1 MISCEEYD
9 YIEIACL
16 YRYLIKLTLSEGNP
30 VEGVALDTRRNSKK
44 EECIQVGIKAD
55 DTELVVLD
63 DILKLEVCVAV
74 SYTHLRAHETR
85 EDLV

>member
-16 YRYLIKLTLSEGNP
+16 YRYPIKLTMSEGNP
-30 VEGVALDTRRNSKK
+30 VEGVALDTRRNSKN

-63 DILKLEVCVAV
+63 DILKLEVCVDNPHFSEV
-74 SYTHLRAHETR
+74 IFSR
-85 EDLV
+85 